1 MHQDQKYY
9 CTYMEHVNRECL
21 FFKVYTVYFFSD
33 ILEKGLGLGLG
44 CFSLCFSMFF
54 FNCSLGF
61 RYLGRQ
67 QCAVPAV
74 IDQLPQDCAF

>member
-1 MHQDQKYY
+1 MHRDQKYY
-9 CTYMEHVNRECL
+9 CTYTEHVNRECL
-21 FFKVYTVYFFSD
+21 FFKVYTVYFLSD
-33 ILEKGLGLGLG
+33 ILEKDRA
-44 CFSLCFSMFF
+44 MFF
-54 FNCSLGF
+54 FNCSLRF